1 MDSKESIAH
10 QVKLLQI
17 EKEEDL
23 KLYKSLVL
31 DRSLK
36 ERIQKGITWY
46 PLHLKH
52 IMLGLGERYSLEIDL
67 AEDKAKPSGHFQSG
81 SVVSVFG
88 TVADEEVGRLT
99 GVISLL
105 GKKRLK
111 IALSSESIPD
121 WLHAAK
127 LGMDLE
133 FDDKTY
139 QQMRAALENLQK
151 PGDNQR
157 LRELRETLLGNRKP
171 EFHKWEVTFKHPQLN
186 ASQNRAVQKVLEAK
200 DVAIIHGPPGTGK
213 TTTLIYALEEIL
225 RHEHQ
230 VLVCAPSNTAV
241 DLLTLKCI
249 ELGMDVVRLGNPA
262 RVDEALQ
269 KHTLDGAISE
279 HPDYPALRKMR
290 KEAEAVR
297 KTALKFKRNFGS
309 EQRRRRQELLQEA
322 RELKQH
328 AKKLEGYIL
337 HHVINRTPVIT
348 ATLSGAAS
356 NQLQKKRFHT
366 VLIDEAGQA
375 LAPATWIP
383 IQRAGRVIMAGDHLQ
398 LPPTVK
404 SFEAEKKGLGI
415 SLFQQVIETK
425 EVDVMLD
432 QQYRMNEQIMEFSA
446 RQFYKGKLK
455 ADPSVKHH
463 ALGPHFPVVSF
474 IDTAGCGFDEK
485 VNSNSR
491 STFNPEEAQLLLKH
505 LALTFNQLHAEV
517 PETFEKAFSIG
528 IISPYKAQ
536 VQTLKNQL
544 QSSPMLSSFQQYIN
558 VNTVDGFQGQER
570 DIIYISLVR
579 SNAKG
584 EIGFL
589 KDIRRMNV
597 ALTRAR
603 KRLVVIGD
611 SATLGKHPFY
621 QAFLDYVEQINAYQ
635 SAWEW
640 VE

>member
-1 MDSKESIAH
+1 MDSKEIIAH
-10 QVKLLQI
+10 QLELLQI

-23 KLYKSLVL
+23 KIYKALVL
-31 DRSLK
+31 DKSLK
-36 ERIQKGITWY
+36 ERIQNGISWY
-46 PLHLKH
+46 PLQLKH

-67 AEDKAKPSGHFQSG
+67 PEEKTKPSGHFQTG

-88 TVADEEVGRLT
+88 MVADQEVGRVT
-99 GVISLL
+99 GVISQLS
-105 GKKRLK
+105 KKRLK
-111 IALSSESIPD
+111 IALSGENIPD
-121 WLHAAK
+121 WISSAR

-139 QQMRAALENLQK
+139 QQMREAMHQLREPK
-151 PGDNQR
+151 DNDR
-157 LRELRETLLGNRKP
+157 LSELRELLLGKAQP
-171 EFHKWEVTFKHPQLN
+171 SFSQWEVTFRHPDLN
-186 ASQNRAVQKVLEAK
+186 ASQNRAIQKVLEAK

-249 ELGMDVVRLGNPA
+249 EMGMDVVRLGNPA
-262 RVDEALQ
+262 RVDDALQ

-279 HPDYPALRKMR
+279 HPDYPALRKLR

-297 KTALKFKRNFGS
+297 KSALKFKRNFDAT
-309 EQRRRRQELLQEA
+309 QRRRRQELLKES

-328 AKKLEGYIL
+328 ARKLEGYIL

-356 NQLQKKRFHT
+356 SKLQKKRFHT

-375 LAPATWIP
+375 LAPACWIP
-383 IQRAGRVIMAGDHLQ
+383 ILRAGRVIMAGDHQQ

-404 SFEAEKKGLGI
+404 SFEAERKGLGK
-415 SLFQQVIETK
+415 SLFEQVIEAK
-425 EVDVMLD
+425 EVDVMLE
-432 QQYRMNEQIMEFSA
+432 QQYRMNQAIMGFSA
-446 RQFYKGKLK
+446 QQFYKGKLF
-455 ADPSVKHH
+455 ADESVKNHV
-463 ALGPHFPVVSF
+463 LGENFTPISF
-474 IDTAGCGFDEK
+474 VDTAGCGFEEK
-485 VNSNSR
+485 QPQNSR
-491 STFNPEEAQLLLKH
+491 STYNPDEAQLVLKL
-505 LALTFNQLHAEV
+505 LALMFNKLQAEV
-517 PETFEKAFSIG
+517 PDTFDRPFSVG

-536 VQTLKNQL
+536 VQHLKNQL
-544 QSSPMLSSFQQYIN
+544 LSSPMLSSFQSFIK

-570 DIIYISLVR
+570 DVIFISLVR
-579 SNAKG
+579 SNGKG

-589 KDIRRMNV
+589 KDVRRMNV

-603 KRLVVIGD
+603 KRLVVVGD
-611 SATLGKHPFY
+611 SATLGKNAFY
-621 QAFLDYVEQINAYQ
+621 QEFLDYVETQNAYH

-640 VE
+640 MD

>member
-1 MDSKESIAH
+1 MDSKEIIAH
-10 QVKLLQI
+10 QLDLLQI

-23 KLYKSLVL
+23 KIYKALVL
-31 DRSLK
+31 DKSLK
-36 ERIQKGITWY
+36 ERIQNGISWY
-46 PLHLKH
+46 PLQLKH
-52 IMLGLGERYSLEIDL
+52 IMLGLGERYTLEIELPADQL
-67 AEDKAKPSGHFQSG
+67 KPSGHFQTG
-81 SVVSVFG
+81 SVVAVFG
-88 TVADEEVGRLT
+88 MLADQEVGRVT
-99 GVISLL
+99 GVISFLN
-105 GKKRLK
+105 KKKLK
-111 IALSSESIPD
+111 IALGGENIPD
-121 WLHAAK
+121 WINSSR

-139 QQMRAALENLQK
+139 QQMREALNQLRQPK
-151 PGDNQR
+151 DNNR
-157 LRELRETLLGNRKP
+157 LAELREILLGEEKP
-171 EFHKWEVTFKHPQLN
+171 TFHKWEVTFTHPKLN

-249 ELGMDVVRLGNPA
+249 EMGLDVVRLGNPA

-269 KHTLDGAISE
+269 KHTLDGTISE
-279 HPDYPALRKMR
+279 HPDYPALRKLR

-297 KTALKFKRNFGS
+297 RSATKFKRNFDS
-309 EQRRRRQELLQEA
+309 TQRRRRQELLQES

-328 AKKLEGYIL
+328 ARKLEGYIL

-356 NQLQKKRFHT
+356 SKLQKKRFHT

-375 LAPATWIP
+375 LAPACWIP
-383 IQRAGRVIMAGDHLQ
+383 ILRSGRVIMAGDHQQ

-404 SFEAEKKGLGI
+404 SFEAEKKGLGR
-415 SLFQQVIETK
+415 SLFEQVIEAK
-425 EVDVMLD
+425 EVDVMLE
-432 QQYRMNEQIMEFSA
+432 QQYRMNSTIMGFSA
-446 RQFYKGKLK
+446 RKFYQGKLH
-455 ADPSVKHH
+455 ADLSVKDHVLGENFP
-463 ALGPHFPVVSF
+463 ALTF
-474 IDTAGCGFDEK
+474 IDTAGCGYEEK
-485 VNSNSR
+485 QQANSR
-491 STFNPEEAQLLLKH
+491 STANPDEAQLLLKH
-505 LALTFNQLHAEV
+505 LALMFNQLHEEV
-517 PETFEKAFSIG
+517 PDTFEKPFSVG

-536 VQTLKNQL
+536 VQLLKNQL
-544 QSSPMLSSFQQYIN
+544 SSSPMLSSFQSYIK

-570 DIIYISLVR
+570 DVIYISLVR
-579 SNAKG
+579 SNSKG

-589 KDIRRMNV
+589 KDVRRMNV

-611 SATLGKHPFY
+611 SATLGKNAFY
-621 QAFLDYVEQINAYQ
+621 QDFLDYVDETNACH

>member
-1 MDSKESIAH
+1 MDSKELIAH
-10 QVKLLQI
+10 QLKLLQI

-23 KLYKSLVL
+23 KLYKTLVL

-36 ERIQKGITWY
+36 ERIQKGISWH
-46 PLHLKH
+46 PLQLKH
-52 IMLGLGERYSLEIDL
+52 ILLGLGERYSLEIDL
-67 AEDKAKPSGHFQSG
+67 PNGKYKGSGHFQTG

-88 TVADEEVGRLT
+88 TVADEEVGRVG

-105 GKKRLK
+105 SKKKLR
-111 IALSSESIPD
+111 ITLSGEHIPD

-127 LGMDLE
+127 LGIDLE

-139 QQMRAALENLQK
+139 QQMREALNQVLEPK
-151 PGDNQR
+151 DNQR
-157 LRELRETLLGNRKP
+157 LKVLREVLLGKKEP
-171 EFHKWEVTFKHPQLN
+171 EFHKWEVRFKHPDLN
-186 ASQNRAVQKVLEAK
+186 SSQNQAIQKVLEAK

-249 ELGMDVVRLGNPA
+249 EMGMDVVRLGNPA
-262 RVDEALQ
+262 RVDESLQ

-279 HPDYPALRKMR
+279 HPDFPALRKLR

-297 KTALKFKRNFGS
+297 KSALKFKRNYGS
-309 EQRRRRQELLQEA
+309 EQRRRRQELLQES

-348 ATLSGAAS
+348 STLSGAAS

-375 LAPATWIP
+375 LAPACWIP
-383 IQRAGRVIMAGDHLQ
+383 IQRAARVIMAGDHLQ

-415 SLFQQVIETK
+415 SLFQQVIEEK
-425 EVDVMLD
+425 DVDVMLNW
-432 QQYRMNEQIMEFSA
+432 QYRMHEQIMGFSA
-446 RQFYKGKLK
+446 RQFYKAELY
-455 ADPSVKHH
+455 ADERVRHH
-463 ALGPHFPVVSF
+463 RIGENFEPLLF

-485 VNSNSR
+485 LNQNSR
-491 STFNPEEAQLLLKH
+491 STSNPDEAQLLLKH
-505 LALTFNQLHAEV
+505 LALSLNQIHEEV
-517 PETFEKAFSIG
+517 PDTFDKGFSVG

-536 VQTLKNQL
+536 IQTIRNQL
-544 QSSPMLSSFQQYIN
+544 QNSPMLSSFQELIRIH
-558 VNTVDGFQGQER
+558 TVDGFQGQER
-570 DIIYISLVR
+570 DLIYISLVR

-584 EIGFL
+584 DIGFL
-589 KDIRRMNV
+589 KDVRRMNV

-603 KRLVVIGD
+603 KKLVVIGD

-621 QAFLDYVEQINAYQ
+621 QDFLDYVESKNAYR

-640 VE
+640 ME